1 MRVQAL
7 IPLVAVAIGAR
18 AGDRPMNR
26 LSEDEARQGYEL
38 LFNGRDLHGWD
49 GDPELWRVERGLIV
63 GSTDARPLR
72 ENSFLISLREFADF
86 ELRFEV
92 RLRNGNKRHA
102 VPQRAHRW
110 LDRARLSGRLCRRQ
124 GLGQSTRRGSARG
137 LILDGWQDK
146 AEFVARAGWNSVTL
160 RCEGHRI
167 RISVNGLQ
175 VNDVLEPG
183 SLAGV
188 VAMQL
193 HRGEAMRV
201 EYRNIRILEL
211 GQESSDPQDSRSGPK
226 TTAGPYDQ
234 N

>member
-92 RLRNGNKRHA
+92 RLRNGN
-102 VPQRAHRW
+102 
-110 LDRARLSGRLCRRQ
+110 SGMQFRSERTTGWTVRGYQVDYAAGKGWGNLHGE
-124 GLGQSTRRGSARG
+124 GLPGG

-211 GQESSDPQDSRSGPK
+211 GQESSDAQDSRSGPK
-226 TTAGPYDQ
+226 TTAEPYDQ